1 MVICIPKKRKRKV
14 IKAIIWGESLNVC
27 LFILCILHLFPRTNQ
42 SSWSSSW
49 LCWQSKLFLW
59 LRLPGR
65 GPDGWTAGSFTHSQ
79 TAKVRELRGI
89 CRQHAAC
96 KWALIITFLVQYSSK
111 FAFLR
116 LGARLEN
123 SLGNSNTISG
133 GKSAWLQQRQVPT
146 LRAGTREDVTE
157 WQHVVINCRERT
169 RQNTW
174 YNEIFLP

>member
-1 MVICIPKKRKRKV
+1 MFVCSFCVSRIFSPGQ
-14 IKAIIWGESLNVC
+14 IKAVDPRPGCADSPSCSCGWGFQVEVRMVGRPDRSPIHKLPKSESYEAYVDSMLLV
-27 LFILCILHLFPRTNQ
+27 L
-42 SSWSSSW
+42 
-49 LCWQSKLFLW
+49 
-59 LRLPGR
+59 
-65 GPDGWTAGSFTHSQ
+65 
-79 TAKVRELRGI
+79 
-89 CRQHAAC
+89 